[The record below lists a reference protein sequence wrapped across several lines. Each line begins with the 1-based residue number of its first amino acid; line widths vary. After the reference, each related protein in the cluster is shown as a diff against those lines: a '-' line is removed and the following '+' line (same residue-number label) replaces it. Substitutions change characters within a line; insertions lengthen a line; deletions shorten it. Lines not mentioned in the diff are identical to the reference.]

1 MADGGHDLTVR
12 MSTED
17 QNIDGR
23 LNYDYIFSYFKR
35 FKVKIS
41 HAIEKTFPF
50 LELLRDHEFITN
62 EMFEDCQA
70 SCRNLVPVNNVIY
83 SILDELEKKFNL
95 EVLKILFDD
104 DNIKE
109 YPGLI
114 PIYKTFLNVLPDK
127 WYLQG
132 IDEKGREEGP
142 SCQLTLEQGT
152 GENSFPSLPGPHLD
166 SSFSTGTTPPESG
179 LLEHLC
185 ETEQANTRRHDTTGD
200 KNDELGH
207 PQANQQCAQEPEPPG
222 TICEDSEKPNDGDGP
237 LGASISALE
246 GERDKKVISDYGSS
260 DLGKKEA
267 QEATRSRPQIAPE
280 RKTANPGP
288 LKRRSSRRSKR
299 RVSRF
304 PRDES
309 MNFLLPELPVTCG
322 DIKGILYK
330 EKLKQGTSEKCIK
343 SETRR
348 WFTLRRFEI
357 KGGYEKTS
365 NWKLSIRCGGFTLKE
380 LIERG
385 YLQKP
390 PKGKK
395 KQVDSKETQQ
405 GADTPILQVPQS
417 EKSPPRDRRGQGGTR
432 HVALIGVRLPEGDSA
447 AGLSAPLKVPGSCSS
462 LPISTC
468 WKLGGADSV
477 GADVENIPG
486 ALSPRPRIPPAPPAP
501 RPWIPRPRPRGLPVS
516 ALAAGRTR
524 ASSRSLRTLCGP
536 RAQNLN
542 APSGSDAAPRLS
554 PPAGHLPVPSG
565 SPGSH
570 RQLPNESVRPLRSR
584 LVRPGSATGLGE
596 SRSVWLSLQPAP
608 STTAFS
614 AREEETW
621 SLPPFPVALP
631 TSWKAE
637 AAEANLEPRP
647 LPWTQAK
654 KTGGTEGRALRMAG
668 GGHELYIGSR
678 ATQPRT
684 PNNSF
689 PVCLMDIKKKPL
701 FNSEDEQQAQ
711 ARTNHNQASD
721 IIVITNEDSEKCNDG
736 DEPLGAPLSALE
748 MIKEYGS
755 SKSPEREETQEATC
769 SQPQNTPDPVN
780 IGNTSTCCIRKRKRP
795 LRAQIVQCPNCSTV
809 ITNEDSEESND
820 GDEPLGAPLSALEM
834 SYIDYLLKSIE
845 GQDTQAS
852 TCSGPQNAPALL
864 PLEASLQFREA
875 NPVGRLPTPV
885 IQAAFFTS
893 HSKSREPGS
902 LDIISNFLTFLR
914 YTISLSTLCCLCLRE
929 DWQRKWAEQSSQGLQ
944 SNSYPVHLMDKTKK
958 KTSINSGDEQ
968 QAQARTNHNQASDII
983 VISSEDSEESNDEE
997 KPPRASISALEMVK
1011 EYGFSESHERE
1022 ETQEATCSQPQNA
1035 PGADLQRPEKEK
1047 CSCVMCFSSG
1057 VPTSQEATAESSQT
1071 PDMMENLNRIT
1082 GPIHFI
1088 NEEIGTY
1095 TTDAGNNSA
1104 LKKHSGKRRGK
1115 RRHIANV
1122 KSLQRSKKKYQ
1133 RIPKDKSMNFQLPK
1147 LPVTCGKAKGTLNKK
1162 KLKRGTSKRC
1172 IKSEAGRWLTLREFE
1187 ILGGYRLSK
1196 NWKLS
1201 VRCGGYTLKELIENG
1216 HIQNP
1221 PRTRTPENS
1230 NICVVCK
1237 TWGTLLCCD
1246 TCPRSFHENCHIPP
1260 VEPERN
1266 GWSCIFCKIKV
1277 IQGRC
1282 PESQPRRQES
1292 EVLRMQML
1300 PEEQLK
1306 CEFLLLKVYCYS
1318 KTLFIASKPY
1328 YSRVGSQGPQRPK
1341 WLDNVKKSLNKK
1353 KYPQV
1358 KGFVGDMRLVFQND
1372 KLLYRKNKSTRL
1384 ILKVQK
1390 NFEKNFKNIFAIQET
1405 SKNNSPL

>member
-41 HAIEKTFPF
+41 YAIEKTFPF

-142 SCQLTLEQGT
+142 SSQLTLEQGNNNRAERSQLLRGKGARVPPGT

-222 TICEDSEKPNDGDGP
+222 TICEDSEKPSDGDGP

-246 GERDKKVISDYGSS
+246 SEHDKKVISDYGSS

-299 RVSRF
+299 RVSKF

-380 LIERG
+380 LIE
-385 YLQKP
+385 
-390 PKGKK
+390 
-395 KQVDSKETQQ
+395 
-405 GADTPILQVPQS
+405 
-417 EKSPPRDRRGQGGTR
+417 
-432 HVALIGVRLPEGDSA
+432 
-447 AGLSAPLKVPGSCSS
+447 
-462 LPISTC
+462 
-468 WKLGGADSV
+468 
-477 GADVENIPG
+477 
-486 ALSPRPRIPPAPPAP
+486 
-501 RPWIPRPRPRGLPVS
+501 
-516 ALAAGRTR
+516 
-524 ASSRSLRTLCGP
+524 
-536 RAQNLN
+536 
-542 APSGSDAAPRLS
+542 
-554 PPAGHLPVPSG
+554 
-565 SPGSH
+565 
-570 RQLPNESVRPLRSR
+570 
-584 LVRPGSATGLGE
+584 GSATGLGE
-596 SRSVWLSLQPAP
+596 IQVSGFPSSLPPVRQP
-608 STTAFS
+608 SQQG
-614 AREEETW
+614 EEETW
-621 SLPPFPVALP
+621 SLPPLPVTLP

-902 LDIISNFLTFLR
+902 HPYFLTFLR

-1071 PDMMENLNRIT
+1071 SDMMD
-1082 GPIHFI
+1082 
-1088 NEEIGTY
+1088 